1 MKYLLVLAVALA
13 ACGNKNDLPILQ
25 HEAATLA
32 KFYKPRLDTLD
43 ARVLAIMDRG
53 RTIPADF
60 PGVKEV
66 GMQLQEA
73 RDTIVQLK
81 SIVQPGPD
89 QKSAVEKQ
97 ADAAAKA
104 SKLADL
110 QKLLHDTEAMLE
122 RGMTIIQDDLL
133 AVEGWIAQYDRK
145 LLAMAPAPA
154 AEQPSGQPG
163 APEAPAPAQPPAGA
177 QPPGAQPAA
186 PAQPAPP
193 KQ

>member
-43 ARVLAIMDRG
+43 PRVQAIMVRG

-66 GMQLQEA
+66 GMQVQEA

-81 SIVQPGPD
+81 GIVQPGPD
-89 QKSAVEKQ
+89 QKSALEKQ

-104 SKLADL
+104 GKLADL
-110 QKLLHDTEAMLE
+110 QKLLHDTEAMLQ
-122 RGMTIIQDDLL
+122 RGMTIILDDLS

-145 LLAMAPAPA
+145 LLAMAPPA
-154 AEQPSGQPG
+154 APGPEQPSGQPG
-163 APEAPAPAQPPAGA
+163 APEAP
-177 QPPGAQPAA
+177 PPGQVPAAPPAA
-186 PAQPAPP
+186 PAQPAAP

>member
-1 MKYLLVLAVALA
+1 MKYLLVIAVALA

-32 KFYKPRLDTLD
+32 KFYEPQLAKLDT
-43 ARVLAIMDRG
+43 RVLAIMERG

-66 GMQLQEA
+66 GMHLQEA

-81 SIVQPGPD
+81 GIVQPGPD
-89 QKSAVEKQ
+89 QKSALEKQ

-104 SKLADL
+104 GKLVDL

-133 AVEGWIAQYDRK
+133 AVEGWIAQYDRR
-145 LLAMAPAPA
+145 LLAMGPPVAPGP
-154 AEQPSGQPG
+154 EQPSGQPG
-163 APEAPAPAQPPAGA
+163 TPEAPAAQPPL
-177 QPPGAQPAA
+177 PTPPAA
-186 PAQPAPP
+186 PAPP